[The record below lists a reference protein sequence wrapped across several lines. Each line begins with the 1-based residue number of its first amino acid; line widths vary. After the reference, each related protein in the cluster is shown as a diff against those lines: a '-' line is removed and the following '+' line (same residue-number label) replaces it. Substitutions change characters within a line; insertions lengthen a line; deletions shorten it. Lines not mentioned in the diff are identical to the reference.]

1 MSTAAKKPD
10 SNTPMVIDLSA
21 TGITDYGIITE
32 AGYRALLASRLER
45 SLISSEA
52 LEQRLQ
58 AAISADSQG
67 DGARLQYG
75 YMLDIVGNVAVI
87 NINGVLV
94 NNDDPYNRFFGEVG
108 YPEIQGAL
116 AEAISQPGVKSILL
130 NMNTPG
136 GAVSG
141 ISDMA
146 DTLKAVAQ
154 HFPMHAH
161 ASSSACSGGYWL
173 SCAAD
178 SISASSLAEVGSIG
192 VIAVMRSYYQYY
204 KDMGIENVVLRQGEF
219 KALGNPYEPITE
231 AAKKA
236 TLDQMGVVYDT
247 FLNLVSES
255 RNIPVQKLKD
265 TAAEG
270 RVFFGQDAIKVGL
283 IDKISSFDQVLAEM
297 LQANQSSDPSTG
309 NMSMKKGTRSKI
321 LSAAA
326 QAAIAAGMPIE
337 VALVDKNLQ
346 PTPEEIAAHEAK
358 VAAEAAAGGG
368 EGGGEGDGGGDDAGG
383 DDEAAAKA
391 AADAAAA
398 EAAAAEAAA
407 AAGASAS
414 AGAGLATVVAD
425 LSMKVAKAETLLAAR
440 DAEIIDLKASVA
452 VLKPI
457 AIEAANNKQIALGGH
472 ATPMDS
478 LSPAVIAEQ
487 YGQLKAEFLKN
498 LPVGGVARGVVDDN
512 DGSDQNSGA
521 NVTALRASAK
531 NLTSFNRKK

>member
-1 MSTAAKKPD
+1 MTTAAKKPD

-45 SLISSEA
+45 SLISAEA
-52 LEQRLQ
+52 MEQRLQ
-58 AAISADSQG
+58 AAISVDSQG
-67 DGARLQYG
+67 DGTRLQYG
-75 YMLDIVGNVAVI
+75 YMLDIVGHVAII

-154 HFPMHAH
+154 HYPMHAH

-178 SISASSLAEVGSIG
+178 SISASSLAEIGSIG

-247 FLNLVSES
+247 FLNIVSES

-337 VALVDKNLQ
+337 AALEDKNLQ
-346 PTPEEIAAHEAK
+346 PTAEEIAAHEAK
-358 VAAEAAAGGG
+358 LAAEAAAGGDG
-368 EGGGEGDGGGDDAGG
+368 EGGGEGEGDEA
-383 DDEAAAKA
+383 AAAKA
-391 AADAAAA
+391 AE

-407 AAGASAS
+407 RAAEETAAEASAS
-414 AGAGLATVVAD
+414 AGLASVVAD
-425 LSMKVAKAETLLAAR
+425 LSMRVAKAETLLASR
-440 DAEIIDLKASVA
+440 DAEITELKASVA

-498 LPVGGVARGVVDDN
+498 LPVGGVARGVVDD
-512 DGSDQNSGA
+512 DSGSDQNSGA
-521 NVTALRASAK
+521 NVTTLRASAK

>member
-1 MSTAAKKPD
+1 VSTSAKKSD
-10 SNTPMVIDLSA
+10 SNTPVVIDLSA

-45 SLISSEA
+45 SLISAES

-58 AAISADSQG
+58 AAISVDSQG

-75 YMLDIVGNVAVI
+75 YMLDIVGHVAIV

-178 SISASSLAEVGSIG
+178 SISASSLAEIGSIG
-192 VIAVMRSYYQYY
+192 VIAVMRSYYEYY
-204 KDMGIENVVLRQGEF
+204 KSMGIENVVLRQGEF

-309 NMSMKKGTRSKI
+309 NMSMKKGTLSKI

-368 EGGGEGDGGGDDAGG
+368 EGDGESDGDGNDAGG

-398 EAAAAEAAA
+398 EAAATEAA

-414 AGAGLATVVAD
+414 AGLASVVAD

-457 AIEAANNKQIALGGH
+457 VIEAANNKQIALGGH

-521 NVTALRASAK
+521 NVTTLRASAK